1 MIPLISQAHQW
12 LFLFAADSSDTAEK
26 VADSIVRQ
34 QVTRGDI
41 VIAIAIFV
49 ASIVGGIVAGRVLR
63 LFLRR
68 LEISKTAANTFSRI
82 AKYTIIVFGFLS
94 GVSYLGVET
103 GWLALFVIV
112 VGFVIYVASKPLL
125 ENIGAGLL
133 IITRPAFKIGSDVT
147 IDENTGTVID
157 INARSTVIQ
166 TRDNHR
172 IHIPNQQVL
181 EEELIVFDAFE
192 TRRSQ
197 IKLTINDTHPIDFVE
212 KTLIDAT
219 SRADGVVDK
228 PAPSIRFKDIS
239 TGSYTVALRWWHK
252 SSLQAES
259 QTRDHVIRNLVVAC
273 KKAHI
278 TFSSDYAIDIQE
290 V

>member
-1 MIPLISQAHQW
+1 MITLISQTQLW
-12 LFLFAADSSDTAEK
+12 LLAASSTDTAEK

-41 VIAIAIFV
+41 LIAIAIFA
-49 ASIVGGIVAGRVLR
+49 ASLIVAVIASRMIR
-63 LFLRR
+63 SFLGK
-68 LEISKTAANTFSRI
+68 LEISETAAKTIARI
-82 AKYTIIVFGFLS
+82 IKYGIIIFGFLS

-112 VGFVIYVASKPLL
+112 IGFIIYVASKPLL

-133 IITRPAFKIGSDVT
+133 IATRPAFKIGSDVT

-166 TRDNHR
+166 TRDNRR

-181 EEELIVFDAFE
+181 DQELIVFDAFSA
-192 TRRSQ
+192 RRSQ
-197 IKLTINDTHPIDFVE
+197 IKLSINDTHPIDFVE
-212 KTLIDAT
+212 KTLVDAA
-219 SRADGVVDK
+219 SKADGVVSD
-228 PAPSIRFKDIS
+228 PAPSIRLKDIGS
-239 TGSYTVALRWWHK
+239 GSYELALRWWHK
-252 SSLQAES
+252 PSLQAES
-259 QTRDHVIRNLVVAC
+259 QTRDHVLRNVVAAC
-273 KKAHI
+273 KKAKI
-278 TFSSDYAIDIQE
+278 TISSDYAIDISE